1 MKPARPVSE
10 RLRIYR
16 IDCRNLETVMPIN
29 NDFDMELEAVEG
41 PTEVMDT
48 IPRAA
53 WTVVAVVIAA
63 GSAAWAFSVFHMAF

>member
-1 MKPARPVSE
+1 
-10 RLRIYR
+10 
-16 IDCRNLETVMPIN
+16 MPIN